1 MKDKYME
8 WKLREDEL
16 DREELMKKEKVYF
29 KIFEKKTNSKI
40 ILTKT
45 CFFFFRL
52 ILQYYLNQRLIK
64 SI

>member
-29 KIFEKKTNSKI
+29 KIF
-40 ILTKT
+40 
-45 CFFFFRL
+45 
-52 ILQYYLNQRLIK
+52 
-64 SI
+64 